1 MKRLTLNVD
10 LEENEIF
17 EKEVIEIIRAK
28 AREIARNHQ
37 VCIIEEAVSAEIR
50 RLFSNDCYG
59 TYRSQLKKIVEGCI
73 YTQVREFLSH
83 EDINKIAEEE
93 LTKQMDFI
101 ISRTTSEAE
110 EKCVSVLNK
119 TISNEVMKKMN
130 DILHG
135 VTGGSDEKI

>member
-1 MKRLTLNVD
+1 MKRLTLNMD

-17 EKEVIEIIRAK
+17 EKEVVEIIRAK

-59 TYRSQLKKIVEGCI
+59 TYRRELKKIVEGCI
-73 YTQVREFLSH
+73 HTQIRDFLSH
-83 EDINKIAEEE
+83 EDIDQIAKEE
-93 LTKQMDFI
+93 LARQMEFI

-110 EKCVSVLNK
+110 EKCVSVLNQ
-119 TISNEVMKKMN
+119 TINNEVMKKVN

-135 VTGGSDEKI
+135 